1 MKNLFKFSA
10 LIACTFMI
18 SFSVN
23 AQKSKK
29 EFQGTVTY
37 DITYPGATLDAATKS
52 QLPTEELVKIKGCDS
67 KTESTS
73 GPVTQIAITNAA
85 TKSVIV
91 LIDYMGTK
99 YALKQTEA
107 DITASMA
114 KLPMPVVNIT
124 AETKTIA
131 GYLCKKAILTTNEED
146 GTVSNDTIYFTE
158 ELGCKDY
165 NFSSS
170 YKDVPGVV
178 LEYSQYIDQIS
189 ASMKYTARLVKKEKV
204 ADTEFMIPSDY
215 QEVTKEELK
224 KAFGG

>member
-1 MKNLFKFSA
+1 MKNLFKFSS
-10 LIACTFMI
+10 LIVCSLLI

-52 QLPTEELVKIKGCDS
+52 QLPTEEIVKVKGCNS
-67 KTESTS
+67 KTEFTT
-73 GPVTQIAITNAA
+73 GMATQIKITNAT

-91 LIDYMGTK
+91 LIDAMGTK
-99 YALKQTEA
+99 YALKKTEA
-107 DITASMA
+107 EITASMA
-114 KLPMPVVNIT
+114 QTPMPTVNIT
-124 AETKTIA
+124 VETKTIA

-158 ELGCKDY
+158 DLGCKDY

-170 YKDVPGVV
+170 FKDVPGVV

-189 ASMKYTARLVKKEKV
+189 ASMKYLARLVKKEKIS
-204 ADTEFMIPSDY
+204 DTEFIIPNDY
-215 QEVTKEELK
+215 QEVTEEELK